1 MQFTTVN
8 SKLIDSELLN
18 FKDLKDPFKIVTN
31 ILSLNFDDLKD
42 PFKLD
47 ANMLRKCSIGTVW
60 PEKNRQ
66 YLWKLPKNDG
76 TRKMIDFV
84 TFAKIA

>member
-47 ANMLRKCSIGTVW
+47 ANMLRKCSIGTV
-60 PEKNRQ
+60 
-66 YLWKLPKNDG
+66 
-76 TRKMIDFV
+76 
-84 TFAKIA
+84 